1 MEILKR
7 YWIALINAISTQSSL
22 PIDQIINSVYG
33 DEFFHAIG
41 YENPDVLA
49 LRWLRVCK
57 WDITDAVQKMMKML
71 KWRHEWGVQALVAQ
85 GESNLSYEEI
95 KTGKCFLM
103 GYDKA
108 GRPINYISAK
118 DHINGQFPHE
128 TTQKL
133 TVLTMETVRKLI
145 DTPVETNTIVFDL
158 SGFRLKNMDYQH
170 IKFFISLI
178 ENYYPESLGQA
189 IIVNA
194 PWIFYGCWAI
204 ISKWLDPAIRNEIQF
219 VRNEVELA
227 SHIDPSVLPRKLNGA
242 QSDFEY
248 IPPTADDEAM
258 IATIRA
264 DVQGKAN
271 AQVAHQEAA
280 RHYLNVTLQ
289 WARDG
294 TNPNLL
300 AERAMAVMQ
309 LRNAF
314 EKLVPYI
321 STRTYYHRV
330 GAIKEQIFHETY
342 NQIRA
347 SIANHV

>member
-1 MEILKR
+1 METLKHC
-7 YWIALINAISTQSSL
+7 WIALINAISTQSTL

-33 DEFFHAIG
+33 DELFHAIG
-41 YENPDVLA
+41 YENPDVFT

-57 WDITDAVQKMMKML
+57 WDINDAVQKMMKML
-71 KWRHEWGVQALVAQ
+71 KWRHEWGVQTLVAQ
-85 GESNLSYEEI
+85 GESGLSYEEI

-108 GRPINYISAK
+108 GRPINYISSK
-118 DHINGQFPHE
+118 DHINGQFSHE

-145 DTPVETNTIVFDL
+145 EAPIETNTIVFDL

-189 IIVNA
+189 IILNA
-194 PWIFYGCWAI
+194 PWIFYGCWTI
-204 ISKWLDPAIRNEIQF
+204 INKWLDPTIRNEIQF
-219 VRNEVELA
+219 VRTEVELTQR
-227 SHIDPSVLPRKLNGA
+227 IDPSVLPKRLNGA

-258 IATIRA
+258 IATIHA

-271 AQVAHQEAA
+271 AQATHQKAA
-280 RHYLNVTLQ
+280 RHYLNITLQ
-289 WARDG
+289 WARSV
-294 TNPNLL
+294 TNPHIL
-300 AERAMAVMQ
+300 AERTMAAKQ

-314 EKLVPYI
+314 EKLIPYI
-321 STRTYYHRV
+321 STRTHYHRI
-330 GAIKEQIFHETY
+330 GAIKEQIFEDTY

-347 SIANHV
+347 SMANHT